1 MTLPIEL
8 NDARLRIHTSVKR
21 SRRRGS
27 AHTPAS
33 PDLETILIEAIERV
47 NARAAR
53 READARRE
61 QDELI
66 RLLRWSIKMVE
77 ASKARSAVIQSAPQ
91 AAAMLADEVDDAD
104 EYR

>member
-1 MTLPIEL
+1 MQPFEIL
-8 NDARLRIHTSVKR
+8 NPRLKR
-21 SRRRGS
+21 SRRRS
-27 AHTPAS
+27 AAQTPAA
-33 PDLETILIEAIERV
+33 DLETILIESIERV

-61 QDELI
+61 QEELI

-91 AAAMLADEVDDAD
+91 AAAMLADEVDDTE